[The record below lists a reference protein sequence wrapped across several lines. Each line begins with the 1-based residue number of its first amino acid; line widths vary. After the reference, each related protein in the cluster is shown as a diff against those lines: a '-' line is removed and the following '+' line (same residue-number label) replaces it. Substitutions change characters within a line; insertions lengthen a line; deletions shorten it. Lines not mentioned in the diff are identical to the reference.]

1 VLSQQQIRET
11 INRAFEEWQVY
22 GKRVLFILPDN
33 TRTAPIAQIFPVI
46 YRLLHQH
53 TPTVDSLIALGT
65 HLPLSASA
73 ICRRIGVEGDSWQ
86 PEFPRA
92 RFFNHDWHNPEQL
105 ITIGTL
111 SEELVTKLSEGRL
124 SQAVPVTINRL
135 IQHYDMLV
143 IIGPVFPH
151 EVVGFSGG
159 NKYFFPGIAGPE
171 IIDLFHWL
179 GALITNRTINGQKYT
194 PVRAIVDA
202 AAQLIPAERRCIS
215 LVVAEDSAGNREGLA
230 GIFTGTPEATWSQ
243 AADLSARLNIVYV
256 DKPFRRV
263 LAQAPEMYTDL
274 WTGGKCMYK
283 LEPVVAD
290 GGELIIY
297 APHISE
303 VSPVHG
309 KLLLQIG
316 YHVRDYFL
324 KQWDKFKD
332 YPGGILAHST
342 HIKGAGE
349 FVDGIEQPRIK
360 VTLATGIPEEICKKI
375 NLGYLNPGAINI
387 DDWKNRDDVL
397 YVPKAGEVLYRLKN
411 DRV

>member
-1 VLSQQQIRET
+1 MLSQQQIRESIT
-11 INRAFEEWQVY
+11 RAFEEWQIY

-33 TRTAPIAQIFPVI
+33 TRTAPIAQIYPII
-46 YRLLHQH
+46 YQLLHQH

-65 HLPLSASA
+65 HPPLNDRE
-73 ICRRIGVEGDSWQ
+73 ICHRIGIQGNSWRQ
-86 PEFPRA
+86 RFPKA
-92 RFFNHDWHNPEQL
+92 RFFNHGWNNPEQL

-124 SQAVPVTINRL
+124 AQAVPVTVNRL
-135 IQHYDMLV
+135 IQHYDLLLV
-143 IIGPVFPH
+143 IGPVFPH

-179 GALITNRTINGQKYT
+179 GALITNQVINGQKST

-202 AAQLIPAERRCIS
+202 AARLIPTERRCLS
-215 LVVAEDSAGNREGLA
+215 LVIAEDSSGNKDNLA
-230 GIFTGTPEATWSQ
+230 GMFTGTPEVAWSQ
-243 AADLSARLNIVYV
+243 AADLSARLNIIYV
-256 DKPFRRV
+256 GKPFHRV
-263 LAQAPEMYTDL
+263 LAQAPEMYSDL

-297 APHISE
+297 APHIRE

-309 KLLLQIG
+309 KLLLKIG

-324 KQWDKFKD
+324 KQWDKFRD

-349 FVDGIEQPRIK
+349 FVSGIEQPRIR
-360 VTLATGIPEEICKKI
+360 VTLATGIPEEVCKKI
-375 NLGYLNPGAINI
+375 NLGYLNPDLIRI
-387 DDWKNRDDVL
+387 DDWKNRDGVL
-397 YVPKAGEVLYRLKN
+397 YVPRAGEILYRLKN
-411 DRV
+411 S

>member
-1 VLSQQQIRET
+1 VLSQQQIRESIT
-11 INRAFEEWQVY
+11 RAFEEWQIY
-22 GKRVLFILPDN
+22 SKRVLFILPDN
-33 TRTAPIAQIFPVI
+33 TRTAPIAQIYPVI
-46 YRLLHQH
+46 YQLLQQH

-65 HLPLSASA
+65 HPPLHDRE
-73 ICRRIGVEGDSWQ
+73 ICHRIGIQSNSWRQ
-86 PEFPRA
+86 RFPKA
-92 RFFNHDWHNPEQL
+92 RFFNHGWNNPEQL

-124 SQAVPVTINRL
+124 AQAVPVTVNRL
-135 IQHYDMLV
+135 IQYYDLLV
-143 IIGPVFPH
+143 VIGPVFPH

-179 GALITNRTINGQKYT
+179 GALITNQVINGQKYT

-202 AAQLIPAERRCIS
+202 AARLIPAERRCIS
-215 LVVAEDSAGNREGLA
+215 LAVTEDSSSNKPGLA
-230 GIFTGTPEATWSQ
+230 GMFTGTPEAAWSQ
-243 AADLSARLNIVYV
+243 AADLSARLNIIYV
-256 DKPFRRV
+256 DKPFHRV

-297 APHISE
+297 APHIRE

-324 KQWDKFKD
+324 KQWDQFKD
-332 YPGGILAHST
+332 FPGGILAHST
-342 HIKGAGE
+342 HIKGAGK
-349 FVDGIEQPRIK
+349 FVDGIEQPRIR
-360 VTLATGIPEEICKKI
+360 VTLATGIPEEVCKKI
-375 NLGYLNPGAINI
+375 NLGYLNPDSIKVN
-387 DDWKNRDDVL
+387 DWKNRDDVL
-397 YVPKAGEVLYRLKN
+397 YVSKAGEILYRLKN
-411 DRV
+411 S

>member
-1 VLSQQQIRET
+1 MLNQQQIRESIT
-11 INRAFEEWQVY
+11 RAFEEWQIY

-33 TRTAPIAQIFPVI
+33 TRTAPIAQIYPVI
-46 YRLLHQH
+46 YQLLHKH

-65 HLPLSASA
+65 HPPLNDRE
-73 ICRRIGVEGDSWQ
+73 ICHRIGIRGNSWWQ
-86 PEFPRA
+86 QYPKA
-92 RFFNHDWHNPEQL
+92 RFFNHDWNDPEQL

-124 SQAVPVTINRL
+124 TQAVPVTVNRL
-135 IQHYDMLV
+135 IQHYEMLV
-143 IIGPVFPH
+143 VIGPVFPH

-179 GALITNRTINGQKYT
+179 GALITNWMINGQKYT

-202 AAQLIPAERRCIS
+202 AAQLIPAERKCIS
-215 LVVAEDSAGNREGLA
+215 LVVAEDSSGKREGLA
-230 GIFTGTPEATWSQ
+230 GMFTGTPEEAWSQ
-243 AADLSARLNIVYV
+243 SANLSARLNVIYV

-324 KQWDKFKD
+324 KQWDQFKD

-360 VTLATGIPEEICKKI
+360 VSLATGIPEEICRKI
-375 NLGYLNPGAINI
+375 NLGYLNPDSIKV
-387 DDWKNRDDVL
+387 DDLRNRDDVL
-397 YVPKAGEVLYRLKN
+397 YVPKAGEILYRLKN
-411 DRV
+411 N

>member
-1 VLSQQQIRET
+1 MLNGQQISESIT
-11 INRAFEEWQVY
+11 RAFEEWQIY

-33 TRTAPIAQIFPVI
+33 TRTAPIAKIFPVI
-46 YRLLHQH
+46 YQLLHKH
-53 TPTVDSLIALGT
+53 TPTVDCLIALGT
-65 HLPLSASA
+65 HPPLNERE
-73 ICRRIGVEGDSWQ
+73 ICQRIGIQGSSWQ
-86 PEFPRA
+86 QQFPKA
-92 RFFNHDWHNPEQL
+92 RFFNHDWNDPGQL

-111 SEELVTKLSEGRL
+111 TEEYVKELSWGRL
-124 SQAVPVTINRL
+124 TQTVPVTINRL
-135 IQHYDMLV
+135 ILHYNMLV
-143 IIGPVFPH
+143 VVGPVFPH

-171 IIDLFHWL
+171 IIDLSHWL
-179 GALITNRTINGQKYT
+179 GALITNQVINGQKYT

-202 AAQLIPAERRCIS
+202 AAQLIPVERKCVS
-215 LVVAEDSAGNREGLA
+215 LVVVHDSSGEDEGLA
-230 GIFTGTPEATWSQ
+230 GMFTGTPEEAWSQ
-243 AADLSARLNIVYV
+243 AADLSAHLNVIYV
-256 DKPFRRV
+256 DKPFRQV

-349 FVDGIEQPRIK
+349 FVDGIEQPHIK

-375 NLGYLNPGAINI
+375 NLGYLNPDSINV
-387 DDWKNRDDVL
+387 DDWKNRDDNL
-397 YVPKAGEVLYRLKN
+397 YVAKAGEILYRLKSN
-411 DRV
+411 

>member
-1 VLSQQQIRET
+1 VLSQQQIRESIT
-11 INRAFEEWQVY
+11 RAFEEWRIY
-22 GKRVLFILPDN
+22 GKRVLFILPDT
-33 TRTAPIAQIFPVI
+33 TRTAPIDRI
-46 YRLLHQH
+46 YPIIYQLLHQH

-65 HLPLSASA
+65 HPPLHDRE
-73 ICRRIGVEGDSWQ
+73 ICHRIGIQGNSWRQ
-86 PEFPRA
+86 RFPKA
-92 RFFNHDWHNPEQL
+92 RFFNHGWNNPEQL

-124 SQAVPVTINRL
+124 AQAVLVTVNRL
-135 IQHYDMLV
+135 IRHYEMLV
-143 IIGPVFPH
+143 VIGPVFPH

-179 GALITNRTINGQKYT
+179 GALITNQVINGQKYT

-202 AAQLIPAERRCIS
+202 AARLIPAERRCIS
-215 LVVAEDSAGNREGLA
+215 LVVTEDSSSNKPGLA
-230 GIFTGTPEATWSQ
+230 GMFAGTPEEAWSQ
-243 AADLSARLNIVYV
+243 AADLSARLNIIYV

-297 APHISE
+297 APHIRE

-349 FVDGIEQPRIK
+349 FVSGIEQPRIR
-360 VTLATGIPEEICKKI
+360 VTLATGIPEEVCKKI
-375 NLGYLNPGAINI
+375 NLGYLNPDSIKV

-397 YVPKAGEVLYRLKN
+397 YVSKAGEILYRLKN
-411 DRV
+411 S